1 MESESALN
9 GVCRDYLAA
18 LWAREGQFAAWV
30 ASVDEQAGVLRRD
43 GSDPTEGQL
52 TGPQVAAI
60 GRQAAARPRHDCRLN
75 PGFEDC
81 RLIQSAILVRFREAS
96 ITTRRYRAR
105 QRVAHTLTG
114 MDRPT
119 AASRRPMK

>member
-1 MESESALN
+1 MNRRA
-9 GVCRDYLAA
+9 
-18 LWAREGQFAAWV
+18 
-30 ASVDEQAGVLRRD
+30 VLRRH

-60 GRQAAARPRHDCRLN
+60 GRQAAARPRHDCRTE

-81 RLIQSAILVRFREAS
+81 RLIQSAILVRFREAT
-96 ITTRRYRAR
+96 ITARRYRAR
-105 QRVAHTLTG
+105 QRIAHTLTG
-114 MDRPT
+114 MDHPA

>member
-9 GVCRDYLAA
+9 GVCRYYLAA

-52 TGPQVAAI
+52 TGPQVEAI
-60 GRQAAARPRHDCRLN
+60 GRQAAARAR
-75 PGFEDC
+75 G
-81 RLIQSAILVRFREAS
+81 
-96 ITTRRYRAR
+96 TTA
-105 QRVAHTLTG
+105 
-114 MDRPT
+114 D
-119 AASRRPMK
+119 

>member
-30 ASVDEQAGVLRRD
+30 ASVDDRRA
-43 GSDPTEGQL
+43 SSFETEAIRRRVSSPALGL
-52 TGPQVAAI
+52 AAI

-75 PGFEDC
+75 AGFEDC
-81 RLIQSAILVRFREAS
+81 RLIQSAILVRFGEAT

-105 QRVAHTLTG
+105 QRIAHTLTG
-114 MDRPT
+114 MDCP
-119 AASRRPMK
+119 ASASRRPMK